1 MAAIT
6 PTTVDR
12 QNFGSANLFVAKF
25 STVSTG
31 DTWASGITTTP
42 AYWFGQLTTVQS
54 TQTSGGIN
62 IAFSGGTFTFNP
74 SEDGKAL
81 TLIVSVK

>member
-42 AYWFGQLTTVQS
+42 AY
-54 TQTSGGIN
+54 
-62 IAFSGGTFTFNP
+62 
-74 SEDGKAL
+74 
-81 TLIVSVK
+81 